1 MSDHDNAHTALG
13 PGHEFDH
20 IRALLDMWG
29 PLAQGIGDDA
39 AILHDAPGQLV
50 ISTDSTV
57 ENVHFRRAWMSMRDV
72 GARGATA
79 ALSDIAAMGARAESV
94 LISLIVPNDYREQL
108 AQFAEGIRETV
119 SAAGAKI
126 VGGNISSGATFSCTF
141 TVLGRAERPVLRSG
155 GAPGDVL
162 CVTGVLGGPAV
173 FVAAK
178 ELGEVPPAEA
188 ANRFLRPMARL
199 AEGRWLAEHGAT
211 AMMDISDGLL
221 ADARHLGAGSGL
233 IARVE
238 PLDVPRFAFVS
249 PEVAATSGEEYELL
263 VALNPIGFLEIIAQF
278 EEKFGIPLSPVG
290 MLLSPEPS
298 PSDRASGNSTK
309 RVELGG
315 GHDHFSK

>member
-1 MSDHDNAHTALG
+1 MNELDSAHTALG
-13 PGHEFDH
+13 PGREFDH
-20 IRALLDMWG
+20 IRTLLDMWG

-39 AILHDAPGQLV
+39 AVLSDAPGQLV

-57 ENVHFRRAWMSMRDV
+57 EDIHFRREWMTLRDV

-94 LISLIVPNDYREQL
+94 LISLIVPPHYRDEL
-108 AQFAEGIRETV
+108 AHFAEGIRETV
-119 SAAGAKI
+119 SNAGAKI

-141 TVLGRAERPVLRSG
+141 TVLGRANRPVTRSG
-155 GAPGDVL
+155 GSAGDVL
-162 CVTGVLGGPAV
+162 CVTGVFGGPAV

-178 ELGEVPPAEA
+178 ELGEVPPVESAS
-188 ANRFLRPMARL
+188 RFLHPVARL
-199 AEGRWLAEHGAT
+199 AEGQWLAEHGAT

-221 ADARHLGAGSGL
+221 ADARHLGAASGL

-238 PLDVPRFAFVS
+238 PFEVPRFPFVS

-263 VALNPIGFLEIIAQF
+263 VALKLGGMMSTIEQF
-278 EEKFGIPLSPVG
+278 EQKFGIPLTPVG
-290 MLLSPEPS
+290 MLLSPQE
-298 PSDRASGNSTK
+298 ASGVAGADNSTK